1 MDGESLPTDP
11 ARAQD
16 HRPSARLAMQTDR
29 RDDASAQPERCAV
42 GLGLVADL
50 DGRIDR
56 IGGGASQDRSVVEQH
71 RRGAVVIVVREP
83 IADQRSACID
93 RRSEIGLLH
102 ERDLTGVTRG
112 VSPWSRPRR
121 RS

>member
-1 MDGESLPTDP
+1 MGGESLPTD
-11 ARAQD
+11 AAGAQD
-16 HRPSARLAMQTDR
+16 QRSSAGLPMQTDR

-56 IGGGASQDRSVVEQH
+56 SGGGADQDRSVVEQH
-71 RRGAVVIVVREP
+71 RRGPVVIVVREP
-83 IADQRSACID
+83 GGDQRSACID
-93 RRSEIGLLH
+93 RGREIGFLH
-102 ERDLTGVTRG
+102 GRDLTRVTHG